1 MPIGLKYDSQSFS
14 DPDLESFLKRVKHLK
29 DGGKW
34 RITLDTPYLW
44 CLPITA
50 SSRKCFSNCLA
61 GRWWVSVTGIG
72 SKGICIRGVCL
83 LQERTPPISEGRG
96 SLFAFSLTPDYHIL
110 TIWGMVPPSN
120 RRKGLNPPSLVLYG
134 QNVPLFGERFFCC
147 CPRPSSHETLVQGL
161 FLSLSILT
169 SFHLSQSS
177 YFLAFLK

>member
-83 LQERTPPISEGRG
+83 LQERTSPISEGRG

-110 TIWGMVPPSN
+110 TIWGMVPQTEG
-120 RRKGLNPPSLVLYG
+120 KGLTPLPWSYMVKMSLFSERDSFAVAPG
-134 QNVPLFGERFFCC
+134 HPLTRPWFRGFFY
-147 CPRPSSHETLVQGL
+147 PYQSSL
-161 FLSLSILT
+161 LSIYPN
-169 SFHLSQSS
+169 QVI
-177 YFLAFLK
+177 FLLF

>member
-120 RRKGLNPPSLVLYG
+120 RRKGLDPLPWSYMVKMSLFSEEVLFSCCPWPSLQRVRSVD
-134 QNVPLFGERFFCC
+134 Q
-147 CPRPSSHETLVQGL
+147 TKKAWQA
-161 FLSLSILT
+161 SI
-169 SFHLSQSS
+169 
-177 YFLAFLK
+177 